1 MNFEFTGTIV
11 RMTRDWIIEFL
22 AMISYYALLAYD
34 IVLDTLTAIVTET
47 SDYIVAVFNL
57 YGIKFLRIARNYSF
71 NVLQDIFLR
80 LANKM
85 ASLTISVEAEIQN
98 KYLHENITD
107 PAEVS
112 NTDHKPLT
120 PTLHKEEYWAFGFL
134 MVLFIL
140 YYHVLPRISLRFLW
154 HSFKH
159 AILVKI
165 YGEGYDD
172 IPIPEPAFGTPRI
185 IPNEIF
191 TNGLQRHHLNFVCIN
206 TQPFRNCHTHHHLMN
221 KPSGGAHVRLIPT
234 QLEAQNHFLPGNPT
248 VAFAGYDQATVN
260 AIEGVLINALN
271 TGLTKE
277 ASLINVTRAVR
288 DEMRNPRQRRGLPM
302 AGVTAAVGCVCN
314 SSWNELHVALDN
326 ALAQRGHKLRNLL
339 PLAQDLH
346 LPIVHANYNAYAG
359 RKKRLRSYFAQAV
372 INLHMPAFPN

>member
-57 YGIKFLRIARNYSF
+57 YGIKFLQIARNYSF

-85 ASLTISVEAEIQN
+85 ASLTISVEAEIEN

-107 PAEVS
+107 PAQVS
-112 NTDHKPLT
+112 NSDHKPLT

-191 TNGLQRHHLNFVCIN
+191 TNGLQRHDLNFVCID

-221 KPSGGAHVRLIPT
+221 KPSGGATVRLIPT

-260 AIEGVLINALN
+260 AIEGVIINAID

-277 ASLINVTRAVR
+277 ARLINVTQAVR
-288 DEMRNPRQRRGLPM
+288 DEMRNPRQRRD
-302 AGVTAAVGCVCN
+302 CQ
-314 SSWNELHVALDN
+314 W
-326 ALAQRGHKLRNLL
+326 
-339 PLAQDLH
+339 
-346 LPIVHANYNAYAG
+346 
-359 RKKRLRSYFAQAV
+359 QA
-372 INLHMPAFPN
+372 